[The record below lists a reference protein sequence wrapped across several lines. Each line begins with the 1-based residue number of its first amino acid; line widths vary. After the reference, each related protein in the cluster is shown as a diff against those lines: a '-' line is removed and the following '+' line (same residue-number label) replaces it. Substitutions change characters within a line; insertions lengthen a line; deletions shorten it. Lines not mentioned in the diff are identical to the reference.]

1 MIARAALPP
10 LADTLG
16 WLLPDAQD
24 TLLLRACLGDAAS
37 AAAAWD
43 AWLAMAKGMPKA
55 LAERPRSRRF
65 LPLLHHALSVHGI
78 ALTEPALSILRAATL
93 WEERRATR
101 IQAILIEVLASL
113 RRTGIA
119 VVLLKGAALAETA
132 YPQFR
137 LRHCH
142 DLDLLVEEAAL
153 PQAGQALIAAGFL
166 PAAAARER
174 TVGQSLAMKHE
185 DGLPVN
191 LHTSLWTTNARGDP
205 QASMLRRAR
214 FIDIGG
220 ERATILAPTDMLL
233 HVCGHAGIGAG
244 PGNWAWIADA
254 AMIQR
259 RHELTAEDWAGLVRI
274 AAEIGIALPL
284 AARFGYLASRIG
296 LPIPPTAL
304 NALTGAACRSS
315 RSERDAAI
323 SATRAASGVPF
334 IAMLRRSGWRSRMDL
349 ACWALRRSPRFVRTR
364 LAR

>member
-1 MIARAALPP
+1 MIARPRLPP

-37 AAAAWD
+37 ATAAWE
-43 AWLAMAKGMPKA
+43 AWLAMAEGMPRA
-55 LAERPRSRRF
+55 LADRPRSRRF
-65 LPLLHHALSVHGI
+65 LPLLHHALSAHGV
-78 ALTEPALSILRAATL
+78 ALTEPALSILRAASL
-93 WEERRATR
+93 WEERRAMR
-101 IQAILIEVLASL
+101 IRAILIEVLASL
-113 RRTGIA
+113 RRTGVA
-119 VVLLKGAALAETA
+119 VILLKGAALAETA

-153 PQAGQALIAAGFL
+153 LQAGQALIAAGFP
-166 PAAAARER
+166 PAAAAGARA
-174 TVGQSLAMKHE
+174 VGRSLAMKHK

-191 LHTSLWTTNARGDP
+191 LHTRLWTTSLRVDP
-205 QASMLRRAR
+205 LASILRRAR
-214 FIDIGG
+214 VTDIGG
-220 ERATILAPTDMLL
+220 ERVTILAPTDMLL
-233 HVCGHAGIGAG
+233 HVCGRAGIGAG

-259 RHELTAEDWAGLVRI
+259 RHEPAAEDWGDLVQV

-284 AARFGYLASRIG
+284 AARFGYLATRIG
-296 LPIPPTAL
+296 LPIPPAAL

-315 RSERDAAI
+315 SSERDAAI
-323 SATRAASGVPF
+323 SAARAASGVAF
-334 IAMLRRSGWRSRMDL
+334 TAMLRRSGWRSRLDL
-349 ACWALRRSPRFVRTR
+349 ARWALRRSPRFFRTQ